1 MENKTINKL
10 EKIKIIISNNF
21 RDRTFSYQEINILLK
36 VNEIEQMNFYYFI
49 YSGCVKVV
57 HKGEYQVTPFFY
69 KLTISEVYKYAQEDL
84 KEKRKI
90 RLMKIKQGEIIVNKD
105 KPTEKNI
112 SEKNAIILL
121 KKLGYKIMKPIQQFE
136 EI

>member
-10 EKIKIIISNNF
+10 KNLKNILINF
-21 RDRTFSYQEINILLK
+21 KGREFTYFEIN
-36 VNEIEQMNFYYFI
+36 NELAYNNIEQMNFYYFI
-49 YSGCVKVV
+49 YSGAIDVIR
-57 HKGEYQVTPFFY
+57 KGVYSLNNRFY
-69 KLTISEVYKYAQEDL
+69 TLAINDVYSLAQAEL
-84 KEKRKI
+84 NNKRKI
-90 RLMKIKQGEIIVNKD
+90 RLMKIKEGKIVVNKD

>member
-10 EKIKIIISNNF
+10 NEIKAIINNNF
-21 RDRTFSYQEINILLK
+21 RDRIFSYNEINTQLVKHKL
-36 VNEIEQMNFYYFI
+36 EQMNFYYFI
-49 YSGCVKVV
+49 YSGCIKVV
-57 HKGEYQVTPFFY
+57 HKGEYQITPFFY
-69 KLTISEVYKYAQEDL
+69 KLSISEVYKLAQEDL
-84 KEKRKI
+84 RQKRKK

>member
-10 EKIKIIISNNF
+10 KEIKSIINNNF
-21 RDRTFSYQEINILLK
+21 RDEIFSYAQINQLLIRNN
-36 VNEIEQMNFYYFI
+36 VEQMNFYYFI
-49 YSGCVKVV
+49 YSGCLKVV

-69 KLTISEVYKYAQEDL
+69 KLTIEEVYKYAQQEL
-84 KEKRKI
+84 KQKRKI

-105 KPTEKNI
+105 NSTEKNI

>member
-1 MENKTINKL
+1 MENKTIDKL
-10 EKIKIIISNNF
+10 KEIKFIINNNF
-21 RDRTFSYQEINILLK
+21 KDEIFSYAQINQLLIRNN
-36 VNEIEQMNFYYFI
+36 VEQMNFYYFI
-49 YSGCVKVV
+49 YSGCLKVV

-69 KLTISEVYKYAQEDL
+69 KLTIEEVYKYAQEEL
-84 KEKRKI
+84 RQKRKI